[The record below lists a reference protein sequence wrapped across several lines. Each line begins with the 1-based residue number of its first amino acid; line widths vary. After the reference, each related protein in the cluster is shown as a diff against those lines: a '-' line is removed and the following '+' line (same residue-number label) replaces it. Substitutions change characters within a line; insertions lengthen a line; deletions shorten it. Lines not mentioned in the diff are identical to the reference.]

1 MESPSD
7 LLRLC
12 FGVAPGVLVT
22 MLLALFICKKETMV
36 FVYIVKITVK
46 AFFSR
51 KKEPTSGN
59 R

>member
-22 MLLALFICKKETMV
+22 MLLALFICERESMM
-36 FVYIVKITVK
+36 FIYIFKITEV
-46 AFFSR
+46 FF
-51 KKEPTSGN
+51 K
-59 R
+59 